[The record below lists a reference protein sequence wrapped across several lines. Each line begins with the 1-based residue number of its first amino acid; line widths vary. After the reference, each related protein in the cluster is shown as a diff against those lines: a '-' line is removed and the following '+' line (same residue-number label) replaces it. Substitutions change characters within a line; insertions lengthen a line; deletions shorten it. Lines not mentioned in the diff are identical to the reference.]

1 MALYVVA
8 YPRFA
13 AADARWI
20 EDLRRRHDPQAG
32 RLGAHVTLVFAARGV
47 AVAAAADHLRA
58 VAAATPP
65 FAVDFTEVA
74 LRRGHDGE
82 SCYAYLL
89 PARGGDALRAL
100 HAALNQDPFARSE
113 HLAFEPHVTLGSSAE
128 PGALSGLV
136 ARCSAPPPDVRAE
149 IAALHL
155 LGVDGADLTDLASAP
170 LGQASITGRP

>member
-20 EDLRRRHDPQAG
+20 EDLRRRHDPQAE
-32 RLGAHVTLVFAARGV
+32 RLAAHVTLVFAARGV
-47 AVAAAADHLRA
+47 EVAAAVDHLQE

-74 LRRGHDGE
+74 LRQGHDGA

-89 PARGGDALRAL
+89 PARGGAALQAL
-100 HAALNQDPFARSE
+100 HAALNQGPFAGTER
-113 HLAFEPHVTLGSSAE
+113 LPFEPHVTLGSSAE
-128 PGALSGLV
+128 PGALAALV
-136 ARCSAPPPDVRAE
+136 ARCSDPPPHFRAA
-149 IAALHL
+149 IAALQL
-155 LGVDGADLTDLASAP
+155 LEVDAAGLTDLATAP
-170 LGQASITGRP
+170 LR